1 LVAAGV
7 PAPWPDALPALDLEV
22 AKGALFDD
30 DRVLSKLIGRPTTSL
45 ADAVSAAL
53 A

>member
-1 LVAAGV
+1 M
-7 PAPWPDALPALDLEV
+7 PAPWPDALPALDVE
-22 AKGALFDD
+22 AAEGALFDD
-30 DRVLSKLIGRPTTSL
+30 GRALSKLIGWPTTSL